1 MPLLRRMKKPLAR
14 FTQFATNLFPHEVY
28 YLQSVQNFQN
38 PENHEIM
45 TVMLYNLEHRQKPKK
60 YPSRIDKRKYSN
72 LKKWIEQKLAEAN
85 VDEQLRTI
93 TQLETKVLLDEVDVA
108 TEKEV
113 QRWLRLGTPR
123 HHYFRKIYELLRH
136 YEHFLLIRLR
146 EKTDEKVNAYLQ
158 KYRSQYEQSETI
170 FQKLQGIT
178 SEIVGQYHS
187 RSKQLNAHEQFLREV
202 LYHPQLDGMNQYAA
216 FVRLAFIYLNTGQR
230 KPLEEIYAFM
240 DEAFKQ
246 GRFYSRRILA
256 NFYANR
262 LLMLSRFSSLD
273 EAEQFGYLSLRFKN
287 TDYLFYLTNLSAVLL
302 RQGKSEEALQLLREA
317 FPELRQT
324 SNRHTKIGFI
334 AFYLKCM
341 TDLGRAADA
350 EDFAE
355 SYLKAYPK
363 EVLGSRWHLFFVAY
377 FRALMIQEKYG
388 RLLYLT
394 KRFKILQREK
404 SNKNRPSYLPT
415 ISWYVALAR
424 YVDEALS
431 AEDLEA
437 EMSLALSGNTQ
448 WTSRKNRLLAIFEE
462 LKPVD
467 PKVIK
472 SIQSALL
479 ADI

>member
-1 MPLLRRMKKPLAR
+1 MKKPLAR

-45 TVMLYNLEHRQKPKK
+45 AVMLYNLEHRQKPKP
-60 YPSRIDKRKYSN
+60 YPTQIDKRKYSN
-72 LKKWIEQKLAEAN
+72 LKKWIEQKLEEAN
-85 VDEQLRTI
+85 VDEQLRNI
-93 TQLETKVLLDEVDVA
+93 TRLETKVLLDEVDLA
-108 TEKEV
+108 TEKELM
-113 QRWLRLGTPR
+113 RWLKLGTPR

-146 EKTDEKVNAYLQ
+146 EKADETVNAYLQ
-158 KYRSQYEQSETI
+158 KYRSHYEQSETI
-170 FQKLQGIT
+170 FQKLQSIT
-178 SEIVGQYHS
+178 SEIVGQYHQ
-187 RSKQLNAHEQFLREV
+187 RSSQLKAHEHFLREV

-216 FVRLAFIYLNTGQR
+216 FVRLAFIYLNTGQQ
-230 KPLEEIYAFM
+230 KPLEEVYAFM
-240 DEAFKQ
+240 DESLKQ
-246 GRFYSRRILA
+246 GRFYSRRMLA

-262 LLMLSRFSSLD
+262 LLMLSRFSSLN

-317 FPELRQT
+317 FPEMRQT
-324 SNRHTKIGFI
+324 SSRHTKVGFI

-363 EVLGSRWHLFFVAY
+363 EVLGGRWHLFFVAY
-377 FRALMIQEKYG
+377 FRTLMVQEKYG

-394 KRFKILQREK
+394 RRFKILQREK
-404 SNKNRPSYLPT
+404 SNRNRPNYLPT
-415 ISWYVALAR
+415 ISWYVAIAR
-424 YVDEALS
+424 YVDEAAS
-431 AEDLEA
+431 TEDLKE
-437 EMSLALSGNTQ
+437 EMNLALTSPGD
-448 WTSRKNRLLAIFEE
+448 WTLRKNRLLAIFEE
-462 LKPVD
+462 LRPVD

-472 SIQSALL
+472 NIKSALL
-479 ADI
+479 EKI